1 MKRKI
6 AVLFGG
12 VSSEYEVSLQS
23 AASVISAIQEE
34 AIMVGIDQH
43 DGTWYWHEGG
53 VEEIADGSW
62 RKQAS
67 IRLYPSMN
75 KEEHGFVYW
84 KDNERKF
91 LTVDVALPI
100 LHGKNGEDGTVQG
113 VLELCGIEVIGCGVL
128 SSALCMD
135 KVRADMLVSSA
146 GIAVARHI
154 VLQDEEEVETKL
166 AEIRNLGFP
175 LFIKPVKSGSS
186 FGITC
191 IQEEGELREAVQRAF
206 AYDNTVIVEEKIE
219 GVEIGCAVMGRK
231 GLVTGVPDEIV
242 LSTDF
247 FDYEEKYTLKTSK
260 IHLPARVS
268 EEERANIKK
277 TALEIYKILGCK
289 GFSRVDMFYTEDK
302 KIVFNEVN
310 TIPGCTSH
318 SRYPSMLKAIGY
330 SFEEVIDKLIR
341 LGME

>member
-34 AIMVGIDQH
+34 VIMVGIDQH

-75 KEEHGFVYW
+75 KGEHGFVYW

-260 IHLPARVS
+260 ILVPAEISDEKKQEIQEKAKVVYRLLDCRDFARVDFFL
-268 EEERANIKK
+268 K
-277 TALEIYKILGCK
+277 
-289 GFSRVDMFYTEDK
+289 EDGT
-302 KIVFNEVN
+302 VYFNEVN
-310 TIPGCTSH
+310 TIPGFTSH
-318 SRYPSMLKAIGY
+318 SRFPKMMCETGLA
-330 SFEEVIDKLIR
+330 FEEVIAKL
-341 LGME
+341 LEVE